1 MDFQDFGID
10 SRLAAAIRDC
20 GTSPFF
26 FDKILSRSLK
36 GGENVCAKITLGAG
50 REEVILLPAL
60 QWLLSAREGGRR
72 KILVVA
78 SDSEGAGK
86 MAETARRIGG
96 GAGLD
101 ACVIAASESEG
112 DEPASASVSGDPAAQ
127 IVAGGPEALLAAS
140 AQGLVNLRDYG
151 FLIVDGADRLAERP
165 SDLMRKLAGSLLPTW
180 ERRTILA
187 CSRITVKA
195 KNLAW
200 DISDNPCEISIE
212 GEVAKAQ
219 SVAKETWRVAS
230 DSKLRFLLGYIA
242 SAKPS
247 RFCVF
252 CNLRDTAEEL
262 AKRLEINGIASDYL
276 LGALAVERKLAVLEK
291 VESGRCAAL
300 ILTDKGAEGLPQG
313 RFPLVVNYD
322 LPLEPEYFVKRLEML
337 DRAADGAKV
346 TSIACDRYIYGLS
359 AVESYI
365 DAKLD
370 ATDADESLMA
380 PEDKSAGM
388 TMDPRSAARDDR
400 PRDDRPRDD
409 RPRDDRPR
417 DDRGRQERRE
427 PGYGGREDRAR
438 RDGGR
443 RDVRREDRGP
453 DIRRSISE
461 ATGGSLDVGGETA
474 PERPRERGRPEGGK
488 QTSGQRQGGSRDD
501 RREDRSRGPEP
512 RGARDNRSPNR
523 GDKSNRG
530 DRSNHG
536 DRAPSRER
544 DRGRTGER
552 SSTNPYEL
560 PMEER
565 MKRYREKYGQRVAG
579 ASRRNPPQG
588 QGQPQFRADSGSAG
602 ASGERATSKS
612 ALPGDGATGDRGG
625 DGLLGKLFGPFR
637 RKTE

>member
-26 FDKILSRSLK
+26 FDKMLSRSLK
-36 GGENVCAKITLGAG
+36 GGENVCARITLGAG

-60 QWLLSAREGGRR
+60 QWLLSAEDGGRR
-72 KILVVA
+72 KLLVVA
-78 SDSEGAGK
+78 PDSAGAGK

-101 ACVIAASESEG
+101 ACVIDAAASEG
-112 DEPASASVSGDPAAQ
+112 DDSASAAASGDPAAP
-127 IVAGGPEALLAAS
+127 IVAGVPEALLAAS

-165 SDLMRKLAGSLLPTW
+165 SELMRKLAGSLLPTW
-180 ERRTILA
+180 ERRTVLA

-230 DSKLRFLLGYIA
+230 DLKLRFLLGYV
-242 SAKPS
+242 SREKPS

-322 LPLEPEYFVKRLEML
+322 LPLEPEFFVKRLEML
-337 DRAADGAKV
+337 DRSADGAKV
-346 TSIACDRYIYGLS
+346 ASIACDRYIYGLS

-370 ATDADESLMA
+370 AKDADESLMA
-380 PEDKSAGM
+380 PEDKSAGTAM
-388 TMDPRSAARDDR
+388 APRSPA
-400 PRDDRPRDD
+400 
-409 RPRDDRPR
+409 RDDRPR

-427 PGYGGREDRAR
+427 PGYGGHEDRAR

-443 RDVRREDRGP
+443 RDGRREDRGP
-453 DIRRSISE
+453 DIRRSIAE
-461 ATGGSLDVGGETA
+461 ATGGSLDVGGEAT
-474 PERPRERGRPEGGK
+474 PERPRERDRPEGGK
-488 QTSGQRQGGSRDD
+488 PAAGPRQAASRDD
-501 RREDRSRGPEP
+501 RREGRGRDARGSRDG
-512 RGARDNRSPNR
+512 RGQEARGSRDARSPNR
-523 GDKSNRG
+523 GERGERGNRG
-530 DRSNHG
+530 KGG
-536 DRAPSRER
+536 DRPS
-544 DRGRTGER
+544 G
-552 SSTNPYEL
+552 NPYEL

-579 ASRRNPPQG
+579 TSRRAPPVQG
-588 QGQPQFRADSGSAG
+588 QSQAKKSQAQLRPESGGTG
-602 ASGERATSKS
+602 ASGERAAPRS
-612 ALPGDGATGDRGG
+612 ALPGDASTGERGG
-625 DGLLGKLFGPFR
+625 DGLLGKLLGSFR
-637 RKTE
+637 RKSE

>member
-20 GTSPFF
+20 GTSQFF
-26 FDKILSRSLK
+26 FDKMLSRSLK
-36 GGENVCAKITLGAG
+36 GGENVCARITLGAG

-60 QWLLSAREGGRR
+60 QWLLSAPEGGRR
-72 KILVVA
+72 KLLVVA
-78 SDSEGAGK
+78 PDSESVGK
-86 MAETARRIGG
+86 MAGTARRIGG
-96 GAGLD
+96 GAGFD
-101 ACVIAASESEG
+101 ACVFEVAAPEG
-112 DEPASASVSGDPAAQ
+112 DEPASASALGDPAAQ
-127 IVAGGPEALLAAS
+127 IVAGDPEALLAAS
-140 AQGLVNLRDYG
+140 GQGLIDLRDYG
-151 FLIVDGADRLAERP
+151 FLIVDGADRLAELP
-165 SDLMRKLAGSLLPTW
+165 SDLMRKLAGSLLPSW

-242 SAKPS
+242 RAKPS

-252 CNLRDTAEEL
+252 CNLRDTAEDL
-262 AKRLEINGIASDYL
+262 ARRLEINGIASDYL

-291 VESGRCAAL
+291 VESGRCSAL

-346 TSIACDRYIYGLS
+346 ASIACDRYIYGLS

-388 TMDPRSAARDDR
+388 SVDPRGAARYDR
-400 PRDDRPRDD
+400 PRDE
-409 RPRDDRPR
+409 
-417 DDRGRQERRE
+417 RGRQERRE

-443 RDVRREDRGP
+443 REGRREDRGP
-453 DIRRSISE
+453 DIRRSIAE
-461 ATGGSLDVGGETA
+461 ATGGSLDVGGEIA
-474 PERPRERGRPEGGK
+474 PERPRERPRERGRPEGGK
-488 QTSGQRQGGSRDD
+488 PASGQGPGGSRDP
-501 RREDRSRGPEP
+501 RREDRKQASGQRPG
-512 RGARDNRSPNR
+512 GARDNRSPNR
-523 GDKSNRG
+523 GDKGNRG
-530 DRSNHG
+530 DRGS
-536 DRAPSRER
+536 
-544 DRGRTGER
+544 TGER
-552 SSTNPYEL
+552 ASTNPYEL

-565 MKRYREKYGQRVAG
+565 MKRYREKYGQRVSG
-579 ASRRNPPQG
+579 ASRRNNAQG
-588 QGQPQFRADSGSAG
+588 QGQPQFRADNGNGSAG
-602 ASGERATSKS
+602 ASGERTSTKS
-612 ALPGDGATGDRGG
+612 APPSDGATGDRGG
-625 DGLLGKLFGPFR
+625 DGLFGKLFGPFR